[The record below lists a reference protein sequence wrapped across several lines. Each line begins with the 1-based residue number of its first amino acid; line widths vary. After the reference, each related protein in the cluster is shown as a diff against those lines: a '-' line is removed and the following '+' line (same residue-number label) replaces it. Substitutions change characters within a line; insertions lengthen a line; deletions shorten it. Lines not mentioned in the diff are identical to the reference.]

1 MVNECKVT
9 MGSPVLFYSQILIQ
23 LSYHKLLCISTER
36 AIAPHVNSTLC
47 VAICKKFEA
56 TSWGSSCPNH
66 LPQLVILTND
76 LLTSTRH
83 SLNLP
88 GSWSEGGCSCGMKNP
103 QKPLT
108 GC

>member
-1 MVNECKVT
+1 MANECKVT

-66 LPQLVILTND
+66 LLQLVILTNVMGQMY
-76 LLTSTRH
+76 
-83 SLNLP
+83 LNE
-88 GSWSEGGCSCGMKNP
+88 SWEYCAIYY
-103 QKPLT
+103 QH
-108 GC
+108 